1 MKNIHDILAAY
12 ELAIPED
19 KKPEF
24 DKAVADNYRTV
35 NDYDKQGEK
44 LKLAE
49 GKVKTTEEALKA
61 FEGVDVDGLQGEIT
75 KLKGDLA
82 QRDTD
87 YAAKI
92 ADMAFDAIFG
102 TAVSTLRGKSANA
115 IRGELGQEALD
126 ALKGSK
132 NQEADIKAALEALK
146 GNADYLFETAP
157 KRP

>member
-19 KKPEF
+19 KKAEF

-61 FEGVDVDGLQGEIT
+61 FEGVDVDKLTGEIETLRNDLKT
-75 KLKGDLA
+75 K
-82 QRDTD
+82 DTE
-87 YAAKI
+87 YQGKL
-92 ADMAFDAIFG
+92 ADMAFDASFG
-102 TAVSTLRGKSANA
+102 TAVAALRGKSATA
-115 IRGELGQEALD
+115 I
-126 ALKGSK
+126 KGHSGSLHSG
-132 NQEADIKAALEALK
+132 DVAA
-146 GNADYLFETAP
+146 
-157 KRP
+157 